1 MLEVAEPIE
10 RKPLEE
16 NQRNYLSTIVPE
28 CVACESSMRV
38 RRSFKNESSVCLI
51 TEAPANFGM
60 ADRAAMCRVGQ
71 RLGYIWCE
79 GVDSL
84 VLSASEYAAAGVAL

>member
-16 NQRNYLSTIVPE
+16 NQRNYLSTIVLE

-51 TEAPANFGM
+51 TEAPANF
-60 ADRAAMCRVGQ
+60 
-71 RLGYIWCE
+71 
-79 GVDSL
+79 
-84 VLSASEYAAAGVAL
+84 